1 MNTLRTLPV
10 LFLLAAGL
18 APLAPLDSQAGPILR
33 RAQERKAC
41 QEFAGKLQATSGNPQ
56 QAQLVYQQGVLKLV
70 ETFGEN
76 PCGDIPAPVAAAPAP
91 AATVSPVTAP
101 ATAKPANPQQ
111 VQACQ
116 EFAGKLQATSG
127 NPQQAQLVYQ
137 QGVLKLVETF
147 GENPCGDIPAP
158 TAAAP
163 ATPAPAPVTAPVT
176 AKPANPQ
183 QAQACQEF
191 ASKLQGA
198 QGNPAQAQQIYAM
211 GTQKLSGM
219 FGPNPC
225 PNVPKP

>member
-1 MNTLRTLPV
+1 MTARRIIPA
-10 LFLLAAGL
+10 LLLLSAAGL
-18 APLAPLDSQAGPILR
+18 GLLTAPETQAGPLLR

-41 QEFAGKLQATSGNPQ
+41 QEFAGKLQA
-56 QAQLVYQQGVLKLV
+56 A
-70 ETFGEN
+70 
-76 PCGDIPAPVAAAPAP
+76 
-91 AATVSPVTAP
+91 
-101 ATAKPANPQQ
+101 
-111 VQACQ
+111 
-116 EFAGKLQATSG
+116 SG

-158 TAAAP
+158 TATAPAPAAP
-163 ATPAPAPVTAPVT
+163 AAAATPVAPTT
-176 AKPANPQ
+176 TQPANPQ

-211 GTQKLSGM
+211 GSQKLSGM

-225 PNVPKP
+225 PQIKAP

>member
-1 MNTLRTLPV
+1 MTARRTIPV
-10 LFLLAAGL
+10 LLLLAAGL
-18 APLAPLDSQAGPILR
+18 APLAPPNAQAGPLLR

-41 QEFAGKLQATSGNPQ
+41 QEFAGKLQA
-56 QAQLVYQQGVLKLV
+56 A
-70 ETFGEN
+70 
-76 PCGDIPAPVAAAPAP
+76 
-91 AATVSPVTAP
+91 
-101 ATAKPANPQQ
+101 
-111 VQACQ
+111 
-116 EFAGKLQATSG
+116 SG

-163 ATPAPAPVTAPVT
+163 AAPAPAPVTSTVTAPVT

-211 GTQKLSGM
+211 GSQKLSGM

-225 PNVPKP
+225 PNLPKP

>member
-1 MNTLRTLPV
+1 MSTLRSIPV
-10 LFLLAAGL
+10 LLLLAAGL
-18 APLAPLDSQAGPILR
+18 APLAPLDAQAGPILR

-76 PCGDIPAPVAAAPAP
+76 PCGDIPAPVASAPAP
-91 AATVSPVTAP
+91 APATAVSPVTAP
-101 ATAKPANPQQ
+101 ASAK
-111 VQACQ
+111 
-116 EFAGKLQATSG
+116 S
-127 NPQQAQLVYQ
+127 
-137 QGVLKLVETF
+137 
-147 GENPCGDIPAP
+147 
-158 TAAAP
+158 
-163 ATPAPAPVTAPVT
+163 
-176 AKPANPQ
+176 ANPQ

-191 ASKLQGA
+191 AGNLQGA

>member
-1 MNTLRTLPV
+1 MTARRTIPV
-10 LFLLAAGL
+10 LLLLAAGL
-18 APLAPLDSQAGPILR
+18 APLAPPNAQAGPLLR

-41 QEFAGKLQATSGNPQ
+41 QEFAGKLQA
-56 QAQLVYQQGVLKLV
+56 A
-70 ETFGEN
+70 
-76 PCGDIPAPVAAAPAP
+76 
-91 AATVSPVTAP
+91 
-101 ATAKPANPQQ
+101 
-111 VQACQ
+111 
-116 EFAGKLQATSG
+116 SG

-163 ATPAPAPVTAPVT
+163 ATPAPAPVTSPVT
-176 AKPANPQ
+176 TKPTNPQ

-211 GTQKLSGM
+211 GSQKLSGM

-225 PNVPKP
+225 PQIKAP

>member
-1 MNTLRTLPV
+1 MTARRTIPV
-10 LFLLAAGL
+10 LLLLAAGL
-18 APLAPLDSQAGPILR
+18 APLAPPNAQAGPLLR

-41 QEFAGKLQATSGNPQ
+41 QEFAGKLQAAS
-56 QAQLVYQQGVLKLV
+56 
-70 ETFGEN
+70 
-76 PCGDIPAPVAAAPAP
+76 
-91 AATVSPVTAP
+91 S
-101 ATAKPANPQQ
+101 
-111 VQACQ
+111 
-116 EFAGKLQATSG
+116 

-163 ATPAPAPVTAPVT
+163 AAPAPAPVTSTVTAPVT

-183 QAQACQEF
+183 QAHACQEF

-211 GTQKLSGM
+211 GSQKLSGM

-225 PNVPKP
+225 PNLPKP

>member
-1 MNTLRTLPV
+1 MTARRTIPAL
-10 LFLLAAGL
+10 LLLLAAGL
-18 APLAPLDSQAGPILR
+18 GLLAAPESQAGPLLR

-41 QEFAGKLQATSGNPQ
+41 QEFAGKLQA
-56 QAQLVYQQGVLKLV
+56 A
-70 ETFGEN
+70 
-76 PCGDIPAPVAAAPAP
+76 
-91 AATVSPVTAP
+91 
-101 ATAKPANPQQ
+101 
-111 VQACQ
+111 
-116 EFAGKLQATSG
+116 SG

-163 ATPAPAPVTAPVT
+163 APAPATPAAATIT
-176 AKPANPQ
+176 QPANPQ

-191 ASKLQGA
+191 AGKLQAA

-211 GTQKLSGM
+211 GSQKLSGM

-225 PNVPKP
+225 PQIKAP

>member
-1 MNTLRTLPV
+1 MTARRTIPV
-10 LFLLAAGL
+10 LLLLAAGL
-18 APLAPLDSQAGPILR
+18 APLAPPNAQAGPLLR

-41 QEFAGKLQATSGNPQ
+41 QEFAGKLQAASANLQ

-76 PCGDIPAPVAAAPAP
+76 PCGDIPA
-91 AATVSPVTAP
+91 
-101 ATAKPANPQQ
+101 
-111 VQACQ
+111 
-116 EFAGKLQATSG
+116 
-127 NPQQAQLVYQ
+127 
-137 QGVLKLVETF
+137 
-147 GENPCGDIPAP
+147 
-158 TAAAP
+158 
-163 ATPAPAPVTAPVT
+163 VTAPVT

-211 GTQKLSGM
+211 GSQKLSGM

-225 PNVPKP
+225 PQIKAP

>member
-1 MNTLRTLPV
+1 MSQRPATAALAL
-10 LFLLAAGL
+10 LLATGL
-18 APLAPLDSQAGPILR
+18 GLLSAPETQAGPLLR
-33 RAQERKAC
+33 RAQERRAC
-41 QEFAGKLQATSGNPQ
+41 QEFAGKLQA
-56 QAQLVYQQGVLKLV
+56 A
-70 ETFGEN
+70 
-76 PCGDIPAPVAAAPAP
+76 
-91 AATVSPVTAP
+91 
-101 ATAKPANPQQ
+101 
-111 VQACQ
+111 
-116 EFAGKLQATSG
+116 SG

-163 ATPAPAPVTAPVT
+163 APATP
-176 AKPANPQ
+176 KPANPQ

-211 GTQKLSGM
+211 GSQKLSGM

-225 PNVPKP
+225 PQVKAP